1 MQWDKNYR
9 IYVDFEMKG
18 PVKGQYESD
27 TVKVEVSDGRRC
39 YDLKQIVH
47 HSPTGMSSGYA
58 GSGPADLALTILAD
72 HFEEKPSLV
81 KKVMQGGYD
90 GAERISL
97 AARYYQQFKS
107 MSRVSCEK
115 LVQRSS
121 EEGQTEFNITQ
132 AEIREIIERIQA
144 VENIDAF

>member
-18 PVKGQYESD
+18 PVKAQYESD
-27 TVKVEVSDGRRC
+27 TVKVEVSDGRSC
-39 YDLKQIVH
+39 YHLKQIVH

-72 HFEEKPSLV
+72 FFNEKPALV
-81 KKVMQGGYD
+81 KKVLEGGYS

-97 AARYYQQFKS
+97 AARYFQQFKS
-107 MSRVSCEK
+107 MSKISCEK
-115 LVQRSS
+115 LRTRST
-121 EEGQTEFNITQ
+121 ENDGQLEFNITEV
-132 AEIREIIERIQA
+132 EIREIMERIQT
-144 VENIDAF
+144 VDGIDF

>member
-18 PVKGQYESD
+18 RVNGQYESD

-39 YDLKQIVH
+39 YELKQIVH

-72 HFEEKPSLV
+72 HFEEKPAFV
-81 KKVMQGGYD
+81 KKVLEGGYS
-90 GAERISL
+90 GPERISL
-97 AARYYQQFKS
+97 AVRYYQMFKN
-107 MSRVSCEK
+107 MSKVCCEQ
-115 LVQRSS
+115 LVTRSS

-132 AEIREIIERIQA
+132 AEIREIIERLQSVFEA
-144 VENIDAF
+144 R

>member
-27 TVKVEVSDGRRC
+27 TVRVEVSDGRRC
-39 YDLKQIVH
+39 YNLKQIVH

-72 HFEEKPSLV
+72 YFEEKVALV
-81 KKVMQGGYD
+81 KQVLEGGCA
-90 GAERISL
+90 GPERISL

-115 LVQRSS
+115 LVQRSA
-121 EEGQTEFNITQ
+121 EEGQREFIISQ

-144 VENIDAF
+144 VESIDSF